1 MLNLNNEIETIMI
14 SRIQTLLLLII
25 FIITSASQYAYP
37 YNMRQS
43 SNVDGLSNSAILS
56 LCRDDNGF
64 LWIGTCDGVNIADG
78 LSINPF
84 TSIFPGQT
92 LSGNIIETIFNGGNG
107 KMWILTNHGLDLVDS
122 NTRTVSTFPQFSGQ
136 ELMCV
141 DSEGTLFVLEE
152 NSRIMRQ
159 DYGNPTGFSRAGKI
173 DIPFD
178 DVRRI
183 AIRGDYLWVIAN
195 NGIYSSAIS
204 DRADGAEMSLDVSR
218 INDTPVIFAKVQ
230 DDKIFIID
238 GEGYIS
244 EILSDGKARKITNIA
259 SELSKRGK
267 ISNLVNDHQ
276 GNFFISFSTDGVLW
290 VGKNE
295 HGEFQPVDLGLQ
307 VGVFCLEQ
315 SPEQDVVWIGSDCQG
330 LYTYW
335 DDLYS
340 IRSFDFNAFNN
351 KISHPVRAIHLD
363 RYNNLWLGTKG
374 DGLLKVEGFNEFYPP
389 SSIGKGTLYTSS
401 DSELRHN
408 SVFAFSESSR
418 PILWIATE
426 EGLNYYNYNDGKLHK
441 ADLDPEIR
449 FIHGIMEINDSTLW
463 LCTLGQGVAKARI
476 SGDPG
481 HPRLSDVKK
490 YSLDNGA
497 FSSNQFFSIVT
508 DNDGN
513 IFFCNRGQG
522 MFRIE
527 NDRLTNIPL
536 KNNFGVNGVN
546 DVFDAFKKGDTFW
559 LGTGSGLVKA
569 SADDEQYFHGQEY
582 GFNNNTI
589 HEIVPGNDNKIWV
602 TTNNGIVRFNPENN
616 ESQTYGKNFGINV
629 TEFSDGASFNTG
641 NTLIFGGINGIVL
654 VNRHDTYK
662 VPEPFVPR
670 LSLLKLKVSGK
681 EVPLNDHLDSSADRH
696 HLVFE
701 HNQNHFSLT
710 LVAPDFINADN
721 YTYYYTLDGKE
732 WISNGTSP
740 TISFNEMNHGS
751 YRLKVKYMNRATGVE
766 SDIYKVNITVKAPW
780 YLSGIAKAIY
790 LVIVLSI
797 AGALLYFYLRRQK
810 EKQEK
815 QMMRLE
821 QAHKEEVY
829 EEKLRFF
836 TNITHEFCTPLTL
849 IYGPCERILEYP
861 GSDDYIR
868 KYVGLIRSN
877 AERLNNLIQE
887 LIDFRR
893 IETGHKAVKIR
904 KVGVSDLCNE
914 TFDSFTELAE
924 RNNINFINEIKPGL
938 TWNSDFSC
946 LKKILNNLISNAFK
960 YTSPG
965 GIIKVG
971 AEEADGRLRITVYNT
986 GKGVRDEDKN
996 RIFNRYTVLDNVE
1009 QNAIKGISSRNGLG
1023 MAICHSMVEMLHG
1036 TISIESEV
1044 GNFAEFIV
1052 VLPQLTPTD
1061 TPDTEPS
1068 AAFHE
1073 SEAVHPVSDTDSSP
1087 SRKERRNVERTEE
1100 TRRYSILVLDD
1111 NKEILTLL
1119 RDSLT
1124 QYNVITAENADE
1136 GLTILKETP
1145 PDLIISDIMMPG
1157 TDGTEFA
1164 RQIKG
1169 NRHTLHIPLVLLS
1182 AKTSNEEKIKGIE
1195 AGADAYIGKP
1205 FSISYLKAV
1214 VKRLLENRE
1223 HLKEYY
1229 NTSASTF
1236 EFSGGKLMHREE
1248 KDFIAKVTDFID
1260 SHIDDNDLS
1269 AEQIALHLKTSS
1281 RNLYRKFKEIG
1292 EVSPNDFIKN
1302 HRINYAARLLLTT
1315 SLTVQEII
1323 YRCGFTNRSHFY
1335 KEFSKRFNTTPKEYR
1350 TANREKDAEL

>member
-1 MLNLNNEIETIMI
+1 MN
-14 SRIQTLLLLII
+14 SRIQTLRILIGWILSLVI
-25 FIITSASQYAYP
+25 FPAYS

-43 SNVDGLSNSAILS
+43 SNIDGLSNSAILS
-56 LCRDDNGF
+56 LCRDDKGF

-84 TSIFPGQT
+84 TSIFPGKS

-107 KMWILTNHGLDLVDS
+107 KMWVLTNHGLDLVD
-122 NTRTVSTFPQFSGQ
+122 TDAGTVSAFSQFSGQ

-141 DSEGTLFVLEE
+141 DESGTLFLMEE
-152 NSRIMRQ
+152 NSIVMRQ
-159 DYGNPTGFSRAGKI
+159 DSGNPSGFAEIGRI
-173 DIPFD
+173 NVPFTD
-178 DVRRI
+178 TKRI
-183 AIRGDYLWVIAN
+183 TIKGDSLWIITKD
-195 NGIYSSAIS
+195 GIYSCEIS
-204 DRADGAEMSLDVSR
+204 RDKNGMKTVSGNASI
-218 INDTPVIFAKVQ
+218 INSTPISFAKVQ

-238 GEGYIS
+238 EYGNIS
-244 EILSDGKARKITNIA
+244 EVTDSGKTRNITNIYP
-259 SELSKRGK
+259 ELAQRGR
-267 ISNLVNDHQ
+267 ISNLVNDNQ

-290 VGKNE
+290 VGVNE
-295 HGEFQPVDLGLQ
+295 LGNFQAVDLGLQ

-340 IRSFDFNAFNN
+340 VRSFDFNAFHN
-351 KISHPVRAIHLD
+351 KISHPVRAIHVD
-363 RYNNLWLGTKG
+363 RYKNLWIGTKG
-374 DGLLKVEGFNEFYPP
+374 DGLLKVKDFNEFYPP
-389 SSIGKGTLYTSS
+389 ASIGKGTLYTSS

-408 SVFAFSESSR
+408 SVFAFGESR
-418 PILWIATE
+418 RQIMWIATE
-426 EGLNYYNYNDGKLHK
+426 EGLNYYNYQDGRLHK
-441 ADLDPEIR
+441 ANLDPEMQ
-449 FIHGIMEINDSTLW
+449 FIHGVTEINDSTLW
-463 LCTLGQGVAKARI
+463 ICTLGQGVAKAKI
-476 SGDPG
+476 SGSDT
-481 HPRLSDVKK
+481 HPILTDIKK
-490 YSLDNGA
+490 YTLDNGA
-497 FSSNQFFSIVT
+497 FSSNQFFAIVT
-508 DNDGN
+508 DSSGN
-513 IFFCNRGQG
+513 IYFCNRGQG
-522 MFRIE
+522 MFEIK
-527 NDRLTNIPL
+527 NDELTPLPL
-536 KNNFGVNGVN
+536 KNDFGINGVK
-546 DVFDAFKKGDTFW
+546 DVFDAFKEDDIFW

-569 SADDEQYFHGQEY
+569 APDEEKLFYGSEY
-582 GFNNNTI
+582 GFANNTI
-589 HEIVPGNDNKIWV
+589 HEIVPGNDNMIWV
-602 TTNNGIVRFNPENN
+602 TTNNGIVRFNPEND

-641 NTLIFGGINGIVL
+641 NTLIFGGINGIVV
-654 VNRHDTYK
+654 VNKHNSYP
-662 VPEPFVPR
+662 VPEPFVPK
-670 LSLLKLKVSGK
+670 LSLLKLKVSGE
-681 EVPLNDHLDSSADRH
+681 EVPLKNHLDISGNKNQ
-696 HLVFE
+696 LVFE

-721 YTYYYTLDGKE
+721 YTYYYTLDGKD
-732 WISNGTSP
+732 WISNGSSP

-751 YRLKVKYMNRATGVE
+751 YNLKVKYINRATGVE
-766 SDIYKVNITVKAPW
+766 SESYNVHFTVKAPW
-780 YLSGIAKAIY
+780 YLSGIAKVIY
-790 LVIVLSI
+790 ILFILAVAGWLLSI
-797 AGALLYFYLRRQK
+797 YLRRQK

-815 QMMRLE
+815 QMLHLE

-893 IETGHKAVKIR
+893 IETGHKAVKVR
-904 KVGVSDLCNE
+904 KIGVSELCNE
-914 TFDSFTELAE
+914 TFMSFTELAE
-924 RNNINFINEIKPGL
+924 RNNINFINEIQNGL

-965 GIIKVG
+965 GVIKVG
-971 AEEADGRLRITVYNT
+971 AEETEGRLRITVYNT
-986 GKGVRDEDKN
+986 GKGVREEDKH

-1023 MAICHSMVEMLHG
+1023 MAICHSMVDMLHG

-1044 GNFAEFIV
+1044 GKFAEFIV
-1052 VLPQLTPTD
+1052 VLPQLTLT
-1061 TPDTEPS
+1061 TTT
-1068 AAFHE
+1068 E
-1073 SEAVHPVSDTDSSP
+1073 SEPVTVTHDSDECHKISEENHADSTNEGL
-1087 SRKERRNVERTEE
+1087 KTGNKKDTKGA
-1100 TRRYSILVLDD
+1100 TLLVLDD

-1119 RDSLT
+1119 RDSLP

-1136 GLTILKETP
+1136 GLAILKETP

-1169 NRHTLHIPLVLLS
+1169 NRHTLHIPLILLS

-1236 EFSGGKLMHREE
+1236 EFSGGKLLHREE

-1269 AEQIALHLKTSS
+1269 AEQIAMHLKISS

-1350 TANREKDAEL
+1350 MANQSKDSDL